1 MSKNKKIILGFLA
14 FVPLVIEIVM
24 IILIMKNFVGLFGL
38 AMADASGEEAGNL
51 ILGDYTIIV
60 ILGVISS
67 VLTLAEKICFIVMTV
82 KNKSLNDT
90 SRLLYI
96 IFLIFFTIITA
107 IVYYFLEV
115 LKEEEEIS

>member
-1 MSKNKKIILGFLA
+1 MSKNKKIALGFLV
-14 FVPLVIEIVM
+14 FVPLVLEI
-24 IILIMKNFVGLFGL
+24 IIITLMMMNFVGLFGL
-38 AMADASGEEAGNL
+38 ALADASGEEAGNL
-51 ILGDYTIIV
+51 ILSDYSVII
-60 ILGVISS
+60 ILGMVSGLLIF
-67 VLTLAEKICFIVMTV
+67 AEKICFIVMTV